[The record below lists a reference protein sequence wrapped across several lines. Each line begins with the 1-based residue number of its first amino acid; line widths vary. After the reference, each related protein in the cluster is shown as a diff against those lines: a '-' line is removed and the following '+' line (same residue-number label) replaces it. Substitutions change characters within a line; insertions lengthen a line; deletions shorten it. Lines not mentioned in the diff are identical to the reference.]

1 MSDDIFNNIYNK
13 SLDLLS
19 RREHSTKEI
28 REKLLLRFDN
38 YAVIDSVLT
47 KLEKNNLISN
57 LRFAEAYV
65 SSRKRKG
72 FGPKKISFELI
83 SKGVSESIT
92 NKAITEE
99 GGWRK
104 AAKQVFVKKFK
115 NGKNSDAKDILKQK
129 TFLQNRG
136 FRFKE
141 IESVFGDDMLWF
153 IAMSYEVLARKYRP
167 ANFEE
172 VIGQDHVVKA
182 LINSIESEKIHQAFI
197 FSGTRGVG
205 KTTIAR
211 ILAKCLNCESGTKPT
226 SKPCNKCSNTTEIT
240 AGRSVDFLE
249 IDAASNTQVEKIRDL
264 IETVEYKPAKGRY
277 KIFLIDEVH
286 MLSTASFNAL
296 LKTLEEP
303 PPHVVFIFAT
313 TNPEKIP
320 KTVQSRCLQLNLKT
334 VNEEMLNNHLNQILQ
349 KEKIKHDDESI
360 QLISKSA
367 NGSVRDALTIL
378 DQAIAHG
385 NGKLDRNEVKKL
397 LGTIDD
403 SLLFELLEAIVDGD
417 GKKVFD
423 KLAEIEQLLPEYDVI
438 LRDLISIL
446 HQVSLEQVLNNS
458 DSDDI
463 KRISNKIDKEF
474 CQLLYEIGMNSFTKF
489 SVHPSPKE
497 CLEICLLRMLT
508 FNPLQKLSENNQ
520 KIRSSNSEKKS
531 LKKVDEG
538 IKKAKSPLPKVS
550 SEEKFLNNNEDWVK
564 LFNSLELSPFARNY
578 FGNMS
583 LFSHNDEGMILK
595 ADLNLGDVPENIMSE
610 FKTTVESVF
619 SNKINIKIEKGN
631 VINSPIQLNE
641 SKIEKEESLAKD
653 QISKDKEIQDF
664 VEKFNGKIKPE
675 TIKPSK

>member
-28 REKLLLRFDN
+28 REKLLLRFDDC
-38 YAVIDSVLT
+38 AVIDSVLI
-47 KLEKNNLISN
+47 KLEKNNLKSN

-104 AAKQVFVKKFK
+104 AAKRVFVKKFK

-136 FRFKE
+136 FGFKE

-403 SLLFELLEAIVDGD
+403 SLLFELLEGIVDGD

-489 SVHPSPKE
+489 SEHPSPKE

-520 KIRSSNSEKKS
+520 NIKPSNSEKKS

-538 IKKAKSPLPKVS
+538 IKKAKSLLPKES
-550 SEEKFLNNNEDWVK
+550 NEEKFLSSNEDWVK

-610 FKTTVESVF
+610 FKTTVESIF

-675 TIKPSK
+675 SIKPS